1 MQMELRRY
9 MPFLLPFVGV
19 TVMAIIYY
27 ISGESRVSSV
37 LHEGANTFFLIY
49 MMIILLS
56 LFFLLNYLKRVP
68 SWQVVL
74 TGGAIGYLA
83 GFLAYLIA
91 VLLMPD
97 GVERLVNSITMS
109 GLSSFMI
116 ILWIPAVLY
125 CWLWSIA
132 SFLIVNGLLTLL
144 EQKK

>member
-37 LHEGANTFFLIY
+37 LHEGANTFSSIY
-49 MMIILLS
+49 MMIIFLS
-56 LFFLLNYLKRVP
+56 LFFLLDYLKRA
-68 SWQVVL
+68 SSSKAIL
-74 TGGAIGYLA
+74 TGAAIGYLA
-83 GFLAYLIA
+83 GFTAYLIA

-97 GVERLVNSITMS
+97 GVERLVNSIAVAEF
-109 GLSSFMI
+109 SSFV
-116 ILWIPAVLY
+116 ILLWVPAVLY

-132 SFLIVNGLLTLL
+132 SFLVVNGLLTLL